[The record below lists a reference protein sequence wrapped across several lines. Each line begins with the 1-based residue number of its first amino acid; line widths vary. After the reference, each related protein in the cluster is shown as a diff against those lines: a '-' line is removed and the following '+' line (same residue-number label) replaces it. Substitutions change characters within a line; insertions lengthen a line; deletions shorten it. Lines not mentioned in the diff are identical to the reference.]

1 MTAQPAFTRADPDA
15 RRQSL
20 IEATARVLSARGAAG
35 VSVRTICAE
44 AGVSA
49 GLLRHYFVSLS
60 DAIAETYRWT
70 GAQIEAALEQA
81 VAAAGPDPR
90 ARLIAYLAANF
101 RAPIATPELL
111 ATYVAYWSLTRSDPA
126 VAAVRAEVYGSFRRG
141 LEQRLCAYR
150 PDLVNV
156 RVVAIALT
164 ALIDGLW
171 LELSLGQAPFSA
183 EEAEALAA
191 QWLDALTSQPGDPAA
206 PRRAHR

>member
-1 MTAQPAFTRADPDA
+1 MTPQPAFTRADPEA

-20 IEATARVLSARGAAG
+20 IEATARVLAEKGAAG

-49 GLLRHYFVSLS
+49 GLLRHYFASVS

-70 GAQIEAALEQA
+70 GAQIDAALQEA

-90 ARLIAYLAANF
+90 ARLLAYLAANF
-101 RAPIATPELL
+101 RPPVASPELL
-111 ATYVAYWSLTRSDPA
+111 ASYIAFWSLTRSDPA
-126 VAAVRAEVYGSFRRG
+126 VAAVRAEVYGAFRTG
-141 LEQRLCAYR
+141 LEEHLSAYR
-150 PDLVNV
+150 SDLGDARLAAV
-156 RVVAIALT
+156 ALT

-191 QWLDALTSQPGDPAA
+191 QWLDSLTPQAPAGA